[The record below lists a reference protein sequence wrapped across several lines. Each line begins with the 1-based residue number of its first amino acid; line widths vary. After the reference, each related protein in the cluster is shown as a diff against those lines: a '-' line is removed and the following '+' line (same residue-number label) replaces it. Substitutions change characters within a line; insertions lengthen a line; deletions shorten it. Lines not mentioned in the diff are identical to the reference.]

1 MAIDNFIPEIWAAQL
16 ETEFL
21 ASQIVIPTVSTKF
34 QGDATRGNTVKIT
47 GAVTPTV
54 VDYKAAGR
62 NITAE
67 DLEDDGQDLLIDQEK
82 AFSFLVD
89 DIDVVQAAGS
99 MGDYTTVA
107 GQALA
112 EDAESH
118 LLGKMLDQSFSL
130 NVTGESPVTIDD
142 ADKARAAV
150 LSIRTELNKKKIPSG
165 NRFMVVNPVFASF
178 LIDGLSD
185 VSIAGGNDELRNGF
199 IGRLYGF
206 DILESPLLGDSEKPT
221 AVGYH
226 SAGVA
231 YVGQVNSLEA
241 LRHQTKFSDIV
252 RGLTVYGCKVFRQEL
267 TASFVSGGVT
277 ANPISPFLS

>member
-54 VDYKAAGR
+54 VDYKAGGR
-62 NITAE
+62 NIVAE

-112 EDAESH
+112 EDAESF
-118 LLGKMLDQSFSL
+118 LLGKMLTESASL
-130 NVTGESPVTIDD
+130 NVTGQSPVTIDD
-142 ADKARAAV
+142 ADKARAAI
-150 LSIRTELNKKKIPSG
+150 LKIRTELNKKKIPSG
-165 NRFMVVNPVFASF
+165 NRFVVVNPVFASF

-206 DILESPLLGDSEKPT
+206 DVLESPLLGDADKPT

-252 RGLTVYGCKVFRQEL
+252 RGLSVYGGKVFRQEL

>member
-54 VDYKAAGR
+54 VDYKAGGR
-62 NITAE
+62 NIVAE

-99 MGDYTTVA
+99 MGDFTTVA

-112 EDAESH
+112 EDAESF
-118 LLGKMLDQSFSL
+118 LLNKMLTESFSM
-130 NVTGESPVTIDD
+130 NVTGDSPVTIDD
-142 ADKARAAV
+142 SDKARAAI
-150 LSIRTELNKKKIPSG
+150 LSIRTRLNQKKIPSG

-206 DILESPLLGDSEKPT
+206 DILESPLLGESETPT

-252 RGLTVYGCKVFRQEL
+252 RGLSVYGGKVFRQEL

-277 ANPISPFLS
+277 ANPVSPFLS

>member
-47 GAVTPTV
+47 GAVTPTI
-54 VDYKAAGR
+54 VDYKDAGR
-62 NITAE
+62 SITAE
-67 DLEDDGQDLLIDQEK
+67 ALDDDGQDLSIDQEK

-89 DIDVVQAAGS
+89 DIDVVQSAGS
-99 MGDYTTVA
+99 LGDYTTAA

-112 EDAESH
+112 EDAESF
-118 LLGKMLDQSFSL
+118 LLNKMLTESVSL
-130 NVTGESPVTIDD
+130 NVTGSSPVTIDS
-142 ADKARAAV
+142 ADKARAAILKV
-150 LSIRTELNKKKIPSG
+150 RTDLNKKKIPTG
-165 NRFMVVNPVFASF
+165 NRFAVVNPVFASF

-206 DILESPLLGDSEKPT
+206 DILESPLLGDGEKPT
-221 AVGYH
+221 VVGYH

-231 YVGQVNSLEA
+231 FVGQMDRLEA

-252 RGLTVYGCKVFRQEL
+252 RGLSVYGGKVFRQEL